1 MAKPRLNRE
10 TILDA
15 AFELAEAE
23 GVAAL
28 TMRKLGQ
35 ALDVQAMSLYH
46 HLANK
51 DELIDEMVDRVF
63 AEIDLPSMNAA
74 EWKPAIRARSVS
86 VRQALLRHR
95 WAGDLMHSRL
105 RPGPASLR
113 HHDAVIGTFRSAGFS
128 VELTAHAF
136 SVVDSYVYGFAAQES
151 SLPFTVEDSAV
162 VAQSILEQAAEQYP
176 NLTELTVEHVLKPG
190 YDYAAEFEF
199 GLDLILD
206 ALDSL
211 R

>member
-95 WAGDLMHSRL
+95 WAGGRARHRCDTTMPSSGPSA
-105 RPGPASLR
+105 RP
-113 HHDAVIGTFRSAGFS
+113 
-128 VELTAHAF
+128 
-136 SVVDSYVYGFAAQES
+136 
-151 SLPFTVEDSAV
+151 DSA
-162 VAQSILEQAAEQYP
+162 S
-176 NLTELTVEHVLKPG
+176 N
-190 YDYAAEFEF
+190 
-199 GLDLILD
+199 
-206 ALDSL
+206 
-211 R
+211 